1 VIRPIADGSCLNL
14 SVFCSIEQESFRMS
28 KLMLIALGGAA
39 GSVLRYLVAGWMQ
52 KLIEA
57 PFPIGTLTVNVVGC
71 LCIGVLAAIFAG
83 PHLMREEY
91 RLALTIGVLG
101 GFTTFSTF
109 GLETFE
115 FINHRD
121 WTRASINVVFSNGA
135 CLFAVWIGYRL
146 TERIVG
152 A

>member
-1 VIRPIADGSCLNL
+1 MN
-14 SVFCSIEQESFRMS
+14 
-28 KLMLIALGGAA
+28 KLLLIALGGAF

-52 KLIEA
+52 KLIA
-57 PFPIGTLTVNVVGC
+57 TPFPLGTLTVNVVGC

-83 PHLMREEY
+83 PHLVREEY

-115 FINHRD
+115 FIND
-121 WTRASINVVFSNGA
+121 GQWKSALINIALSNLA
-135 CLFAVWIGYRL
+135 CLVAVWLGYRI

-152 A
+152 V